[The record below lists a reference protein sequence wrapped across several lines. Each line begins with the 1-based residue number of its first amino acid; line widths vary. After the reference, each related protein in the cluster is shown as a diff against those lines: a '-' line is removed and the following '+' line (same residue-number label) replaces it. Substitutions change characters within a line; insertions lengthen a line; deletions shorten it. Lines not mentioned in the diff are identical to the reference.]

1 VQPVRALG
9 RCGGHTN
16 DIAGGD
22 TTGGIATHGVLS
34 TLNTGTTTPGAD
46 SNGTTQLAS
55 SASTTAG
62 TAERITYTNTAAAA
76 VNVYVRV
83 LRASSTGNYTLGL
96 SQ

>member
-1 VQPVRALG
+1 MP
-9 RCGGHTN
+9 
-16 DIAGGD
+16 
-22 TTGGIATHGVLS
+22 ATANFDMRLY
-34 TLNTGTTTPGAD
+34 A

-62 TAERITYTNTAAAA
+62 AAERITYTNTAAAA

-83 LRASSTGNYTLGL
+83 LRTSSTGNYTLGL